1 MPKKIKTPPPGDD
14 EPKYLAVY
22 QPYPLNAH
30 FDLPADC
37 HQFASWFACC
47 VGEDDLPKF
56 LAFFYK
62 PKVRARDRLLLSL
75 IRRHGQAKGIIL
87 VEMDR
92 SYKHFERLLGEH
104 TWAKFLKNPTSEEKP
119 RMTRVYYSTYA
130 SGREAQKDGEW
141 RPKISSLRK
150 CRTPCRLEENQ
161 RRGRLVQILVA

>member
-1 MPKKIKTPPPGDD
+1 
-14 EPKYLAVY
+14 
-22 QPYPLNAH
+22 
-30 FDLPADC
+30 
-37 HQFASWFACC
+37 
-47 VGEDDLPKF
+47 
-56 LAFFYK
+56 
-62 PKVRARDRLLLSL
+62 
-75 IRRHGQAKGIIL
+75 
-87 VEMDR
+87 MDR